1 MFNKIFYTIFCILIL
16 IIFFPK
22 CSTASSLQ
30 LHLEMRNANH
40 TEIKEVGIKYNF
52 SPTLSIGVGWSNMGV
67 SNYDYSLIRYNR
79 VSLLT
84 CSIGF

>member
-16 IIFFPK
+16 IIFFPR
-22 CSTASSLQ
+22 CSTASPLQ
-30 LHLEMRNANH
+30 LHLEMRNTNH
-40 TEIKEVGIKYNF
+40 TEIREVGVKYNF

-79 VSLLT
+79 VSLL
-84 CSIGF
+84 SINIGF